1 MALLLAAL
9 IVQAIVFLAPASAGA
24 QGTLAALQGDLAHQ
38 MAISG
43 SRSSAYVYD
52 ISTKQAL
59 YSARPTTPRPPAS
72 VEKLFTATA
81 ALQRLG
87 PTTRLSTTV
96 FGTGQLGPNGVWEG
110 DLYLKGGGDP
120 TFGDSA
126 YIRSHYS
133 GLGASVSTLVN
144 QLVRTDGIR

>member
-1 MALLLAAL
+1 MYWKPNISLLGTIGATLALAASL
-9 IVQAIVFLAPASAGA
+9 VWAATCLAPASAGA
-24 QGTLAALQGDLAHQ
+24 QGTLAALQSDLAHQ
-38 MAISG
+38 IAISG

-96 FGTGQLGPNGVWEG
+96 FGTGQLGPGGVWEG

-120 TFGDSA
+120 TFGDSPTPLA
-126 YIRSHYS
+126 PS
-133 GLGASVSTLVN
+133 G
-144 QLVRTDGIR
+144 